1 MVKGVFGWP
10 AIHTRAN
17 QNEPTPKLDNIF
29 IDCGATSKQEVEDL
43 GIFVGCM
50 ITYPDTFF
58 ELNNRY
64 FVCRALDNRI
74 GGFMIA
80 EVARLLQENKK
91 KLPFGLY
98 ITNSVQEEVGLY
110 GAEMI
115 ADTIKPNIAIVTD
128 VTHDTTT
135 PMIEKKKKV
144 IRNAVMGL

>member
-1 MVKGVFGWP
+1 MTDILS
-10 AIHTRAN
+10 A
-17 QNEPTPKLDNIF
+17 E
-29 IDCGATSKQEVEDL
+29 
-43 GIFVGCM
+43 
-50 ITYPDTFF
+50 
-58 ELNNRY
+58 
-64 FVCRALDNRI
+64 LDNRI

-135 PMIEKKKKV
+135 PMIEKKEGDQKCGNGPVVFFAPSVHHTIRELIIDTAKKKNTFPESCGQPCN
-144 IRNAVMGL
+144 RYRYRCFCSF